1 MKKLLVTSALALL
14 LSAGNYGVAVSAPS
28 PPQPVPDPLTSV
40 LDMTLEGQPAD
51 AYYEIF
57 QNNDDVG
64 LVNAAIGN
72 NYGSGPFTLLDKT
85 DKTGVAFGGITFV
98 LTAQQNTA
106 GAYTGQ
112 YTLGWSGGTIPPTK
126 WFDFAFAIK
135 AGSEQFNVYLFDDIP
150 LYGTPGLYGG
160 EYHITFLNGGGQIP
174 NLSHL
179 SVYGRTGTAVV
190 PEPATMLLFGTGLAG
205 MAAVARRRK
214 N

>member
-14 LSAGNYGVAVSAPS
+14 LSAGNYGVALSDPT
-28 PPQPVPDPLTSV
+28 PVPDPPTSV

-57 QNNDDVG
+57 ENNDDVD

-72 NYGSGPFTLLDKT
+72 NYGNGLFTLLDKT
-85 DKTGVAFGGITFV
+85 DEVGAAFGGVTFV
-98 LTAQQNTA
+98 LTALKDLS
-106 GAYTGQ
+106 GAYTGE

-126 WFDFAFAIK
+126 WFDFAFAII
-135 AGSEQFNVYLFDDIP
+135 AGSKQFNVYLFDDIP
-150 LYGTPGLYGG
+150 LNGTPGLYGG
-160 EYHITFLNGGGQIP
+160 EYHITFLNKGGQIP
-174 NLSHL
+174 GLSHL